1 MPRISF
7 FQGIAIMMFSNEG
20 VHQLAHFHVEYA
32 EHHASLAFDGT
43 LIVGSL
49 PTPQLRLVRAW
60 AVQHQAELLAN
71 WERLGQGER
80 VEAID
85 PLV

>member
-7 FQGIAIMMFSNEG
+7 FHGIAIMMFANEG
-20 VHQLAHFHVEYA
+20 VHQLPHFHAEYA
-32 EHHASLAFDGT
+32 EHYASLTLDGR

-49 PTPQLRLVRAW
+49 PTSQLRLVRTW
-60 AVQHQAELLAN
+60 ADLHRAELLAN
-71 WERLGQGER
+71 WERIGQGQR

-85 PLV
+85 PLA